1 MRVVSLLLLWL
12 ASVGTAQAA
21 DLQRVGQRAATS
33 TCIGDASSPRCTVD
47 TLMACLAR
55 ATRGLCQRVGAELPD
70 PMPEPRAVEYVVE
83 RESVIRAD
91 EITDDLRD
99 VAWFRPGYTLMEI
112 QVRSCANDAVDC
124 DNESWE
130 DLQVYL
136 RLQGSQWRIVHWRAP
151 GDPDAEPVV
160 PEAFRPR
167 AE

>member
-1 MRVVSLLLLWL
+1 MRVASAVLVWLL
-12 ASVGTAQAA
+12 SSGVMHAA
-21 DLQRVGQRAATS
+21 ELQRVGLRGTTS
-33 TCIGDASSPRCTVD
+33 TCIGDASTARCTVD
-47 TLMACLAR
+47 TLMACFAR
-55 ATRGLCQRVGAELPD
+55 AARAMCQRIGAEPPE

-112 QVRSCANDAVDC
+112 QVRSCSNDASDC
-124 DNESWE
+124 DSETWE

-136 RLQGSQWRIVHWRAP
+136 RQQGAAWRIVHWRAP
-151 GDPDAEPVV
+151 GDPDDAPLV

-167 AE
+167 PD

>member
-1 MRVVSLLLLWL
+1 MRVVSVLLVWLLS
-12 ASVGTAQAA
+12 AGAVPAA
-21 DLQRVGQRAATS
+21 ELQRVGQRVATS
-33 TCIGDASSPRCTVD
+33 TCIGDASTTRCTVD

-55 ATRGLCQRVGAELPD
+55 ATRSLCLRIGAEPPD

-99 VAWFRPGYTLMEI
+99 VAWFKPGYTLMEI
-112 QVRSCANDAVDC
+112 QVRSCSNEASDC
-124 DNESWE
+124 DSETWE

-136 RLQGSQWRIVHWRAP
+136 RLQGAVWRIVHWRAP
-151 GDPDAEPVV
+151 GDPDDEPMV

-167 AE
+167 SE